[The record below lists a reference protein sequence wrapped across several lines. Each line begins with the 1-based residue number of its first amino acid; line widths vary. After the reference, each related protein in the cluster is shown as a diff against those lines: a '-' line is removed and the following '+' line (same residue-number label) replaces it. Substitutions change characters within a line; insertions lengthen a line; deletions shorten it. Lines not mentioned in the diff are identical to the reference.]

1 MKSLM
6 IEAIIWYENTFNKL
20 LLQMVLEMR
29 KVTDDKYR
37 NIS

>member
-1 MKSLM
+1 M